1 MFTGIKYV
9 LLNLDNI
16 GGSDGGNGGGNG
28 AASTD
33 QQATSVADALSASSV
48 GEGEGAKSP
57 ESSLLTSDQSTADG
71 ANSGQEDLSFPEK
84 YAVKNE
90 DGTVNVSESTRKLLD
105 GYNNLAKK
113 MGETGGVVPDNAE
126 GYKIDFNPQEL
137 GLPENMTPEVLK
149 NDADFKQFAEEAHK
163 AGFTN
168 EQVNLVATKY
178 LNVVQS
184 LIDRRDENDMAAC
197 KEVLLQT
204 WKTPAELDAGIKNA
218 RKAFNH
224 FATDEDKPLI
234 DTIGNNPLIVRVL
247 ANVGAM
253 MREDSPARNAQP
265 TESRETITALMKS
278 PAYMDPKHPDHE
290 KVSNQIS
297 QYYRDAVGDD

>member
-1 MFTGIKYV
+1 MFTGIKYA
-9 LLNLDNI
+9 LLNLDNV
-16 GGSDGGNGGGNG
+16 GGSDGGNG
-28 AASTD
+28 APSTD
-33 QQATSVADALSASSV
+33 QPAVSVAEALSDSSV
-48 GEGEGAKSP
+48 GKGEGAKSP
-57 ESSLLTSDQSTADG
+57 ESSLLASAQSTAEG
-71 ANSGQEDLSFPEK
+71 ANSGQEGLSFPEK

-113 MGETGGVVPDNAE
+113 MGETGGVVPDSAE
-126 GYKIDFNPQEL
+126 GYKLDFNPNEL
-137 GLPENMTPEVLK
+137 GLPENITPEVLK

-184 LIDRRDENDMAAC
+184 VLDRRDENDMAAC
-197 KEVLLQT
+197 KEALLQT
-204 WKTPAELDAGIKNA
+204 WKTPAELDVGIKNA
-218 RKAFNH
+218 YKAFNH
-224 FATDEDKPLI
+224 FASDEDKALL

-253 MREDSPARNAQP
+253 MREDSPVRNAQP

-278 PAYMDPKHPDHE
+278 EAYLDSKHPEHE
-290 KVSNQIS
+290 KVSNQVS
-297 QYYRDAVGDD
+297 QYYRQTVGDD